1 MEIFFESSEKKEFAS
16 VEERVR
22 FLVKYLGVYV
32 QSYPDLCLIAIQN
45 NKILGYCC
53 GMPQTLPE
61 LYELVP
67 HLEVFEDLYEIYPS
81 HLHINCHSSAR
92 GMGVGTL
99 LITEFENMMR
109 EEGMPGV
116 HIITSPGAR
125 NVNFYKKLHYTFEAK
140 RNDKGTD
147 LLFLGKAL

>member
-1 MEIFFESSEKKEFAS
+1 MEIFFESSERKEFPS

-32 QSYPDLCLIAIQN
+32 QSYPELCLIAVQD
-45 NKILGYCC
+45 NKVLGYCC

-67 HLEVFEDLYEIYPS
+67 HLEIFEDLYETYPS
-81 HLHINCHSSAR
+81 HLHINCHSNAR
-92 GMGVGTL
+92 CMGLGTL
-99 LITEFENMMR
+99 LITEFEKMMS

-116 HIITSPGAR
+116 HIITSPTAR
-125 NVNFYKKLHYTFEAK
+125 NVNFYKKLNYTFEAQ
-140 RNDKGTD
+140 RNFKGAD
-147 LLFLGKAL
+147 LLLLGKTL